1 MHAVRDAYAVHDG
14 TSHVPSMGKTTI
26 PACKDTSSLFL
37 KAFSVGSRNFTTRGR
52 LISRYRCSETP
63 SSVRCFEYFFVARKE
78 QRLTGLKSAVVPYV
92 REIGVYFVAWNL
104 HRHRDF
110 LAYFRTL
117 TTLNIICFREE
128 GHGGNDEK
136 RARQSL
142 PWKIG
147 FLKCIAAIG
156 RGNDGNCR
164 RCRRGWS
171 IRADTNLVRLI
182 KFK

>member
-1 MHAVRDAYAVHDG
+1 MHAVHDAYAVHDG

-52 LISRYRCSETP
+52 LISRYRSVP
-63 SSVRCFEYFFVARKE
+63 KRPLAFDVSSISFVARKE

-147 FLKCIAAIG
+147 FLKGIAAIG

-164 RCRRGWS
+164 RCRCEVSGLTLLG
-171 IRADTNLVRLI
+171 DE
-182 KFK
+182 